1 MVAEI
6 TKEVVFTKEATLN
19 TRTIKEMAV
28 ETEVDSVAIT
38 RSLIHR
44 MEVIMQLIRITIK
57 VEEEEEVE
65 GTIKISN
72 NNNLSK
78 TLVRPNLINM
88 EHLGNL
94 NKPLALLLVN
104 PTYQTKLSDKLKIL
118 EEVGINNSEVAEA
131 MRIVVA
137 EAKTAVDTEAPTVE
151 VMDSEGKIEVAS
163 EVETE
168 VAFIK
173 INSNSNKCTA
183 RMHLAVASSSELIK
197 IHLT

>member
-1 MVAEI
+1 
-6 TKEVVFTKEATLN
+6 
-19 TRTIKEMAV
+19 
-28 ETEVDSVAIT
+28 
-38 RSLIHR
+38 
-44 MEVIMQLIRITIK
+44 
-57 VEEEEEVE
+57 
-65 GTIKISN
+65 
-72 NNNLSK
+72 
-78 TLVRPNLINM
+78 M